1 MLILTVRATLL
12 TLILMAATLVTAAAL
27 VVSALILVTITLI
40 TISMILG
47 PDTAEEPAAQG
58 SAADAD
64 HASGMPVPVHATPM

>member
-27 VVSALILVTITLI
+27 VVSALILVTINLI
-40 TISMILG
+40 TASLVLG

-58 SAADAD
+58 STAEAD
-64 HASGMPVPVHATPM
+64 HAGGMPVPVQATAV